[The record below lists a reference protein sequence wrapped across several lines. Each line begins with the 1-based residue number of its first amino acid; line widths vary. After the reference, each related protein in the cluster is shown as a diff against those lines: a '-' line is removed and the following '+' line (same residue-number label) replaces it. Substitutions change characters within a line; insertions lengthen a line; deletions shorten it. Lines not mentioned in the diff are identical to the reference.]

1 MKITNEKIL
10 EMLENNV
17 TCRDKTE
24 ICAEYDITIQSLNR
38 RLAKMRDKVRDKVK
52 ELAEKNAIDYF
63 NHLVAQSKQGKTQ
76 ATALLMELSGVKQ
89 TISLS
94 DGNWNIN
101 ISKVISS
108 PGAANETKEG

>member
-1 MKITNEKIL
+1 MKITNDKIL

-17 TCRDKTE
+17 TCKDKME
-24 ICAEYDITIQSLNR
+24 ICAEYDITIQTLNR
-38 RLAKMRDKVRDKVK
+38 RLAKMRDKVKDKVK

-89 TISLS
+89 TINIA
-94 DGNWNIN
+94 DGQWNILIN
-101 ISKVISS
+101 KVI
-108 PGAANETKEG
+108 PGPAADSEAKKE